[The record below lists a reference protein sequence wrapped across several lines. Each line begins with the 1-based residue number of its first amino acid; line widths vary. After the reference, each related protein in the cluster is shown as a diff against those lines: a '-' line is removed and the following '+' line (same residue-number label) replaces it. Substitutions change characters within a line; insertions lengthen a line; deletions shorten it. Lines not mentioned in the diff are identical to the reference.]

1 MNYIKSLVI
10 ILSFVVSFPVQASSY
25 EEQIVNVVKNIQG
38 ILVIDKTKSEYQNL
52 LASVNLYPEIKNQ
65 NKLTTS
71 KNFHQF
77 VKSLLPYMLKKIKND
92 DVNGEFENFHRLMS
106 LSQEIEQYVSLST
119 IEKVS
124 FEICTE
130 SLKTE
135 KILRNCSYAM
145 SKYSDKKQE
154 LEIQLNRF
162 DGIAPENLVEAR
174 EISHD
179 YGELRRS
186 ISSSI
191 VKD

>member
-10 ILSFVVSFPVQASSY
+10 ILSFVVSFPVQANNY
-25 EEQIVNVVKNIQG
+25 EQEIINVVKNIQG

-52 LASVNLYPEIKNQ
+52 LASVDLYPEVKNQ
-65 NKLTTS
+65 NKLIIS

-92 DVNGEFENFHRLMS
+92 DVNGEFENFHKLMS
-106 LSQEIEQYVSLST
+106 LSQEIEQYVNLST

-154 LEIQLNRF
+154 LEVQLNRF
-162 DGIAPENLVEAR
+162 DGIASENLVEAR

-179 YGELRRS
+179 YTKLRRS

>member
-1 MNYIKSLVI
+1 MNFIKSIVI

-162 DGIAPENLVEAR
+162 DGIASENLVEAR

>member
-38 ILVIDKTKSEYQNL
+38 ILVIDKTKSEYQN
-52 LASVNLYPEIKNQ
+52 
-65 NKLTTS
+65 
-71 KNFHQF
+71 
-77 VKSLLPYMLKKIKND
+77 
-92 DVNGEFENFHRLMS
+92 
-106 LSQEIEQYVSLST
+106 
-119 IEKVS
+119 
-124 FEICTE
+124 
-130 SLKTE
+130 
-135 KILRNCSYAM
+135 
-145 SKYSDKKQE
+145 YSDKKQE

>member
-10 ILSFVVSFPVQASSY
+10 ILSFVVSFPVQANNY
-25 EEQIVNVVKNIQG
+25 EQEIITVVKNIQG
-38 ILVIDKTKSEYQNL
+38 ILVIDKTKSEYLSL
-52 LASVNLYPEIKNQ
+52 LASVDLYPEFKNQ
-65 NKLTTS
+65 NKLTIS

-92 DVNGEFENFHRLMS
+92 DVNGEFENFHKLMS
-106 LSQEIEQYVSLST
+106 LSQEIEQYVNLST

-135 KILRNCSYAM
+135 KILRNCSHAI
-145 SKYSDKKQE
+145 SKYGDKKQE
-154 LEIQLNRF
+154 LEVQLNRY
-162 DGIAPENLVEAR
+162 DGIAQDNLVEAR